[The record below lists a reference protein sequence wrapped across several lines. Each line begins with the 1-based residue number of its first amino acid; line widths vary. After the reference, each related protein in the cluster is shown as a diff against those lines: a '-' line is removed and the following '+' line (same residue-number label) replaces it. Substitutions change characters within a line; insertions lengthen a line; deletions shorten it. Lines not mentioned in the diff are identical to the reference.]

1 MPIYRKGG
9 DESGLRT
16 RALQQGIAES
26 SATRNLTGEQRY
38 KRDVESGV
46 QGAKNIVNLNPTIKE
61 VTENP
66 TMLGGPV
73 SGSALAKL
81 GAKKREAKAT
91 KEKEMK
97 RR

>member
-1 MPIYRKGG
+1 MAIYRKGG

-16 RALQQGIAES
+16 SALQQGIAEAG
-26 SATRNLTGEQRY
+26 ATRNLTGEQRY

-91 KEKEMK
+91 KEREMK

>member
-1 MPIYRKGG
+1 MAIYKKGG

-16 RALQQGIAES
+16 RALQQGLADS
-26 SATRNLTGEQRY
+26 SAYRQLTGEQRF
-38 KRDVESGV
+38 KRDVETGV

-61 VTENP
+61 VLDNP

-81 GAKKREAKAT
+81 GAKKREAKQT
-91 KEKEMK
+91 KEREMK

>member
-16 RALQQGIAES
+16 SALQQGIAEA

-81 GAKKREAKAT
+81 GAKKREAKDT